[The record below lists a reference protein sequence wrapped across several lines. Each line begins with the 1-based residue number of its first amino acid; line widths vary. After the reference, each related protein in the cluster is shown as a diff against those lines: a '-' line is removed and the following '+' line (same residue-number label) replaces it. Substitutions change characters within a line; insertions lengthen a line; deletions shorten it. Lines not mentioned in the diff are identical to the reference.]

1 MIRSHSKTISPLQA
15 QPTPFAKAESFLAVA
30 PVKSSHHSQRIAIHH
45 RSPTL
50 EIRIS
55 KISRTPAQTAIAI
68 GPAKSISKM
77 IRRRPGPAQSSATA
91 QVSFTSQAVAEP
103 LTSQKTEKDTFA
115 ALPRELPQNL
125 PVDRDILEVNL
136 NGLRGLFTGQV
147 RQRIANAKYYPRMA
161 RRRGIE
167 GRPIIA
173 FTLDSQGR
181 LTKVDLA
188 ETSGY
193 QLLDRA
199 ALDAVQQGAP
209 YPEIPAPL
217 KMNSFQFKLPISF
230 VLK

>member
-1 MIRSHSKTISPLQA
+1 
-15 QPTPFAKAESFLAVA
+15 
-30 PVKSSHHSQRIAIHH
+30 
-45 RSPTL
+45 
-50 EIRIS
+50 
-55 KISRTPAQTAIAI
+55 
-68 GPAKSISKM
+68 M

-103 LTSQKTEKDTFA
+103 LTFQKTVRDTFA

-136 NGLRGLFTGQV
+136 NGLRGLFTGKV

-161 RRRGIE
+161 RRRGME
-167 GRPIIA
+167 GQPVIA
-173 FTLDSQGR
+173 FTLDRRGQ

-188 ETSGY
+188 KTSGY
-193 QLLDRA
+193 QLLDQA